1 MCMRTALVCLT
12 LSAVAAGCTK
22 DSGSGRESA
31 TQSVD
36 ACPVTTPNGVTAR
49 QDEAVP
55 SSFGT
60 LELSLGPFGLKRN
73 GRVVVGPRGRDDQ
86 GRLPMKFG
94 WWRGVPGRLVID
106 GRRLDSSAP
115 PLEARVPSG
124 YGDIGFQATSI
135 YFPTPGCWEV
145 TGRVGRASLTFVTI
159 VELGESIR
167 VSEAAP
173 PKLWPGS
180 TAVTVGSRPSR
191 GPSS

>member
-1 MCMRTALVCLT
+1 MRMRTVLVCLT
-12 LSAVAAGCTK
+12 LSTAAVGCTN
-22 DSGSGRESA
+22 DSSSSREAA
-31 TQSVD
+31 TQSVVE

-49 QDEAVP
+49 QEEAVP

-73 GRVVVGPRGRDDQ
+73 GRVVARGRDDQ
-86 GRLPMKFG
+86 GRLRTKFG

-106 GRRLDSSAP
+106 GRRLDSPAP
-115 PLEARVPSG
+115 RLEARVPSG
-124 YGDIGFQATSI
+124 YGDIGFQATGI